1 MLHKSCMQDARIT
14 NKMTEVEQQI
24 SRCFDQ
30 RKDLEIE
37 KNEIDREGK
46 GPYSIGLRVGVDSMI
61 DALNWA
67 LMHHGIVNGR
77 MTCAMLVLRAT

>member
-1 MLHKSCMQDARIT
+1 MQDARIT

-30 RKDLEIE
+30 RKDLEVE
-37 KNEIDREGK
+37 KNEIDHERK

-61 DALNWA
+61 DPLNWA
-67 LMHHGIVNGR
+67 VRHHGIVNGR
-77 MTCAMLVLRAT
+77 KTCSMLVLRAT